1 MQAKSIVVSMVATAL
16 LLAFSVD
23 AKAWVAGRTVVGPNG
38 GVVHSGAAG
47 VAPVRPPPPPPGYR
61 PPPPP
66 PPGYYGHP
74 VATAAAVTAT
84 VAVTAAVVG
93 SIVHS
98 IPPSCTAVIVNGLT
112 YQQCGSTWYQPQ
124 YVGTSVQYVVINPPR

>member
-1 MQAKSIVVSMVATAL
+1 MQAKSIVISMVITAL
-16 LLAFSVD
+16 MLAYSVD
-23 AKAWVAGRTVVGPNG
+23 AHAWVAGRTVVGPNG
-38 GVVHSGAAG
+38 GVVHTGAAG
-47 VAPVRPPPPPPGYR
+47 VAPVRPY

-124 YVGTSVQYVVINPPR
+124 YVGTTVQYVVINPPR